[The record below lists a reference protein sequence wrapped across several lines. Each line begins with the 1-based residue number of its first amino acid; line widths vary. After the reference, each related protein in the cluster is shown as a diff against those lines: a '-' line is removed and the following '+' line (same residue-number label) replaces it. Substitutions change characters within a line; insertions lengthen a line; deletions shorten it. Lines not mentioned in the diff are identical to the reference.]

1 MQTLDKIIAEKNES
15 DETVRSL
22 FARTELFAD
31 VHVHQP
37 NVVDRVPVKFK
48 KTGRRVKGG
57 GDPVTLRVAEVAFAK
72 CLTPRLEP
80 CLAPCL
86 TPNLVNQTPT
96 LTLALNLTLM
106 LILTLTVPA
115 LAAAEPAAAL
125 ADVALAAA
133 AEPA

>member
-86 TPNLVNQTPT
+86 TQLRRTP
-96 LTLALNLTLM
+96 
-106 LILTLTVPA
+106 
-115 LAAAEPAAAL
+115 AEPRCTA
-125 ADVALAAA
+125 VAL
-133 AEPA
+133 PG